1 MTRSTLTLFLPPM
14 ILLLGGL
21 GLTRVEG
28 QREMDLIRPFD
39 AIPMSFNQFSA
50 QDVPISLEE
59 QRVAGMDSYL
69 LRLFTAPDSS
79 IGFSLYVGYYRAQRQ
94 GRTIH
99 SPKNCLPGAGWEPLG
114 AGSVRV
120 WHPGRQDSVT
130 VNRYELANGPRQA
143 LVYYWYQGRG
153 RVAWNEYAVKWEL
166 LRDKARWGR
175 SEEALVRIVVP
186 IDGPMARADSLAQA
200 VAARVLP
207 DIERSLPPVS

>member
-1 MTRSTLTLFLPPM
+1 MTKGSLTMYLPVA

-21 GLTRVEG
+21 GLTRVQG
-28 QREMDLIRPFD
+28 QREVDLVRSLDSLPT
-39 AIPMSFNQFSA
+39 ALLGYTA
-50 QDVPISLEE
+50 QDVPISPAE
-59 QRVAGMDSYL
+59 QRVAGMDEYV

-99 SPKNCLPGAGWEPLG
+99 SPKNCLPGAGWEPLS

-120 WHPGRQDSVT
+120 WDAGRGDSAT

-186 IDGPMARADSLAQA
+186 VEGSMATADSVARA
-200 VAARVLP
+200 VAERILP
-207 DIERSLPPVS
+207 DIETALPGVR